1 MKRGTEIEGTK
12 MQVLKLIDPGSGRE
26 KGIITQVELGSD
38 LQVFGINQYANL
50 TCLFN

>member
-12 MQVLKLIDPGSGRE
+12 MQVRNHNDPGSGRE

-50 TCLFN
+50 TCLYN

>member
-12 MQVLKLIDPGSGRE
+12 MQVRKLIDPGSGRE
-26 KGIITQVELGSD
+26 KGIMTQVELGSD
-38 LQVFGINQYANL
+38 LQVFGINQYAHL